1 MTVIIEKI
9 ISIFLITAVGFA
21 ANKKGILPDASNK
34 YLVDLLMMITTPCMV
49 LASITS
55 TELTDDTLMQTLGM
69 ILFAVIW
76 FAVSA
81 FLSWII
87 CIKILKLGKNTDA
100 GVYMAGMTTINNGFM
115 GFPIT
120 KALFGDDVLFFM
132 VLFQMIL
139 TIYLYSGCIIQV
151 NYGNKGRIDLRQVGK
166 RLTNPCTMSAFLGIA
181 MLLLGLHLPDMLFE
195 TVNTIGSATVPLSM
209 LVVGIQLGS
218 SKISKVIRDRS
229 LVLTSVIKMIAWPL
243 VTFLA
248 VNWLP
253 IAVNM
258 KIAMV
263 FGAAFP
269 TAVAVV
275 AITSMEKRNAV
286 LAAEIIA
293 FTTLLSVITLPVSA
307 LLLMGYYGLV

>member
-1 MTVIIEKI
+1 MG
-9 ISIFLITAVGFA
+9 SDP
-21 ANKKGILPDASNK
+21 N
-34 YLVDLLMMITTPCMV
+34 
-49 LASITS
+49 
-55 TELTDDTLMQTLGM
+55 
-69 ILFAVIW
+69 
-76 FAVSA
+76 
-81 FLSWII
+81 
-87 CIKILKLGKNTDA
+87 A

-120 KALFGDDVLFFM
+120 MALFGSDVLFFM

-151 NYGNKGRIDLRQVGK
+151 NYGSKGRIDLRAVAK
-166 RLTNPCTMSAFLGIA
+166 HLTNPCTLAAFLGIA

-195 TVNTIGSATVPLSM
+195 TVDTIGSATVPISM

-218 SKISKVIRDRS
+218 SRISEVIHDRK
-229 LVLTSVIKMIAWPL
+229 LVITSIVKMLLWPVL
-243 VTFLA
+243 TFLA

-253 IAVNM
+253 LPVNM
-258 KIAMV
+258 KIALV

-275 AITSMEKRNAV
+275 AITSMENRNAV

-293 FTTLLSVITLPVSA
+293 FTTLLSIITLPVSA

>member
-1 MTVIIEKI
+1 MIVIIEKI
-9 ISIFLITAVGFA
+9 ISIFLITAVGFV
-21 ANKKGILPDASNK
+21 ANRKGILPDQSNR
-34 YLVDLLMMITTPCMV
+34 YLVDMLMMITTPCMV

-55 TELTDDTLMQTLGM
+55 TELTDDTFVLTLQM
-69 ILFAVIW
+69 ILCAVIW

-81 FLSWII
+81 FLSWLF
-87 CIKILKLGKNTDA
+87 CIKIMKIGSDSDA

-120 KALFGDDVLFFM
+120 MALFGDDVLFFM
-132 VLFQMIL
+132 VLFQMML

-151 NYGNKGRIDLRQVGK
+151 NYGSRGRIDLRSVG
-166 RLTNPCTMSAFLGIA
+166 RHLTNPCTLSAFLGIV
-181 MLLLGLHLPDMLFE
+181 MLLAGLHLPDVIFE
-195 TVNTIGSATVPLSM
+195 TVDTIGSATVPISM

-218 SKISKVIRDRS
+218 SRVSEVIRDRS
-229 LVLTSVIKMIAWPL
+229 LVITSVVKMVVWPVL
-243 VTFLA
+243 TFLA

-253 IAVNM
+253 LAVNM
-258 KIAMV
+258 KVALV

-275 AITSMEKRNAV
+275 AITSMENRNAV

-293 FTTLLSVITLPVSA
+293 FTTLLSIVTLPASA